1 MDTFLFTRN
10 EAQAAYIYQ
19 KLKYLIYDVGLLDN
33 YRQKA
38 CCFQVRTKDR
48 RTFKIMSPKDID
60 NATRGCVLDSVV
72 IDRGLVLNEDEE
84 KIIREDCGSRCRSS
98 DLIYEDLEE
107 YIYGLF
113 KASASA

>member
-38 CCFQVRTKDR
+38 CCFQIRTKDR
-48 RTFKIMSPKDID
+48 RTFKILSPQHIDI
-60 NATRGCVLDSVV
+60 ATRGCVLDSVV
-72 IDRGLVLNEDEE
+72 IDDNIVLNEDEE
-84 KIIREDCGSRCRSS
+84 KIIREVCGSRLRGS
-98 DLIYEDLEE
+98 DIIYRDLEE

-113 KASASA
+113 NTPASA